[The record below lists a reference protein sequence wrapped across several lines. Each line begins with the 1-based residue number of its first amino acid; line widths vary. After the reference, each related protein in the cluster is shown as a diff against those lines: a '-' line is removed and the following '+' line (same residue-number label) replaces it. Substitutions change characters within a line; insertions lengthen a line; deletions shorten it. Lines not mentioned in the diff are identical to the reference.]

1 MKKNNIDMI
10 NGPIT
15 SSIILFA
22 IPMLIS
28 GLLQILFNAADT
40 IVVGRFAGHT
50 SMAAI
55 GSTGSITHL
64 LVNLF
69 MGISIGVN
77 VVVAR
82 NIGMKD
88 EEGVDKAIHTAI
100 ALSFISGVGLSV
112 IGFFLSPFLLSLM
125 DTPSDVIDKSVLYMR
140 IIFIGQ
146 PFNLIYNF
154 ASAILR
160 ADGDTKRPLF
170 YLTFAGVLNVILN
183 LIFVIIFKMDVA
195 GVALATII
203 SQAVSAFL
211 VMNTLY
217 KGSGSVKF
225 YFSHLTM
232 DGKKLK
238 DILYM
243 GVPAGLQS
251 VLFSISN
258 VLIQSSVNSF
268 GSLAV
273 AGNTAANSI
282 DGFLYT
288 VNNCLAQTNLSFVS
302 QNYGARK
309 KERILPIMKSSI
321 IITVTSSLILGTICL
336 FFGPNIL
343 SLYSGESEVVAYAMI
358 RVKYV
363 LTVYFIFAFE
373 EMMVSCLRS
382 LGFSLTPMATS
393 IFCICGIRILWV
405 FTVFSHFRT
414 PESLYIVYPVS
425 WIVAAI
431 AHTLFFTYIWRHKNP
446 LGKREIM
453 IDGD

>member
-10 NGPIT
+10 NGPIV
-15 SSIILFA
+15 SSVILFA
-22 IPMLIS
+22 IPMLLS
-28 GLLQILFNAADT
+28 GILQILFNAADT

-55 GSTGSITHL
+55 GSTASITNL
-64 LVNLF
+64 FVNLF

-82 NIGMKD
+82 NIGRQDKD
-88 EEGVDKAIHTAI
+88 GVDKAIHTAI
-100 ALSFISGVGLSV
+100 ALSFISGIGLSV
-112 IGFFLSPFLLSLM
+112 LGFFLTPLLLSLM
-125 DTPSDVIDKSVLYMR
+125 NTPFDVIDKSVLYMR

-160 ADGDTKRPLF
+160 ADGDTKRPLY

-183 LIFVIIFKMDVA
+183 LIFVIIYTMDVA
-195 GVALATII
+195 GVASATII

-211 VMNTLY
+211 VLKTLH
-217 KGSGSVKF
+217 KGSVNVKF
-225 YFSHLTM
+225 CFSHLTL

-238 DILYM
+238 EILYM

-258 VLIQSSVNSF
+258 VLIQSSVNTF

-288 VNNCLAQTNLSFVS
+288 VNNCLAQTNLSFIS
-302 QNYGARK
+302 QNYGAGK
-309 KERILPIMKSSI
+309 KERILPIMKSSM
-321 IITVTSSLILGTICL
+321 IITVIASMILGSISL
-336 FFGPNIL
+336 FFGPFIL
-343 SLYSGESEVVAYAMI
+343 SLYSSESEVVSYAMI
-358 RVKYV
+358 RVRLV
-363 LTVYFIFAFE
+363 LTVYFIFAFQ
-373 EMMVSCLRS
+373 EMTVSCIRA
-382 LGFSLTPMATS
+382 LGYSIAPMLIS
-393 IFCICGIRILWV
+393 VFCICGFRIMWV
-405 FTVFSHFRT
+405 FTYFATHHT
-414 PESLYIVYPVS
+414 LQSLYIAYPLS
-425 WIVAAI
+425 WTVAAVFHVSLLI
-431 AHTLFFTYIWRHKNP
+431 HIWKYRNP
-446 LGKREIM
+446 LDRMTKQNHI
-453 IDGD
+453 

>member
-10 NGPIT
+10 NGPIV
-15 SSIILFA
+15 SSVILFA
-22 IPMLIS
+22 IPMMLS
-28 GLLQILFNAADT
+28 GILQILFNAADT

-55 GSTGSITHL
+55 GSTGSITNL

-82 NIGMKD
+82 NIGRKD
-88 EEGVDKAIHTAI
+88 RDGVDKAIHTAI
-100 ALSFISGVGLSV
+100 ALSFISGIGLSV
-112 IGFFLSPFLLSLM
+112 LGFFLTPFLLSLM
-125 DTPSDVIDKSVLYMR
+125 DTPFDVIDKSVLYMR

-160 ADGDTKRPLF
+160 ADGDTKRPLY

-183 LIFVIIFKMDVA
+183 LIFVIIFTMDVS
-195 GVALATII
+195 GVASATII
-203 SQAVSAFL
+203 SQAFSAFL
-211 VMNTLY
+211 VLNTLH
-217 KGSGSVKF
+217 KGSENVKLC
-225 YFSHLTM
+225 FSHLTL

-238 DILYM
+238 EILYM

-288 VNNCLAQTNLSFVS
+288 VNNCLAQTNLSFIS
-302 QNYGARK
+302 QNYGAGK
-309 KERILPIMKSSI
+309 KERILPIMKSSM
-321 IITVTSSLILGTICL
+321 IITVIASMILGSISL
-336 FFGPNIL
+336 FFGPSIL
-343 SLYSGESEVVAYAMI
+343 SLYSSESEVVSYAMI
-358 RVKYV
+358 RVRLV
-363 LTVYFIFAFE
+363 LTVYFIFAFQ
-373 EMMVSCLRS
+373 EMTVSCIRA
-382 LGFSLTPMATS
+382 LGYSIAPMLIS
-393 IFCICGIRILWV
+393 VFCICGFRIMWV
-405 FTVFSHFRT
+405 FTFFATHHT
-414 PESLYIVYPVS
+414 LQALYIAYPLS
-425 WIVAAI
+425 WTVAAVFHVSLLI
-431 AHTLFFTYIWRHKNP
+431 HIWKNRNP
-446 LGKREIM
+446 L
-453 IDGD
+453 DGMSKLNHI